1 MYREDFMVNLEHKLT
16 VDDLIVEY
24 MMYKVKNGYE
34 PSFLTSEFINFLY
47 FFESKMLV
55 EDSLYENEKLF
66 QRFFER
72 KVERDWSITIDW
84 KTDKKQVIPH
94 MDMVYSDKDN
104 DYLIKANYKLSDFD
118 RSVINTYFMD
128 NGLGKYDDFEGQTFK
143 IRNIIGEWLADY
155 PKRKI
160 DETIEIEEQN
170 LLVGKYI
177 AVEIIT
183 NIWNSHIDEQIKNH
197 TWPKQCKD
205 MNKYLFEM
213 DLAEIIGT
221 KSIKKDLIELYS
233 VLSKRIAILY
243 QQDKKLKISS
253 FSKEYLAHS
262 NYKLL
267 VQGYENIISIA
278 FGKYNKSLEVD
289 LSTLTFKESHE
300 IDGVYNWDEDPDI
313 KTTITSVGNENV
325 KKLVRN
331 LDNHNPYQNA

>member
-1 MYREDFMVNLEHKLT
+1 MVNLEHKLT

-34 PSFLTSEFINFLY
+34 PSFLTTEFINFLY

-72 KVERDWSITIDW
+72 KAESDWSITIDW
-84 KTDKKQVIPH
+84 KTDKKKIIPH

-128 NGLGKYDDFEGQTFK
+128 NGMGQYDDFKGQTFK
-143 IRNIIGEWLADY
+143 IRNIIGKWLADY

-177 AVEIIT
+177 AAEIIT
-183 NIWNSHIDEQIKNH
+183 NIWNSYIDKQIQNH
-197 TWPKQCKD
+197 TWPRQCKD
-205 MNKYLFEM
+205 MNKYLLEM
-213 DLAEIIGT
+213 DLANIIGT

-233 VLSKRIAILY
+233 ALSKRIAILY
-243 QQDKKLKISS
+243 QKDKKLKIIS
-253 FSKEYLAHS
+253 FSNGYLAHA

-300 IDGVYNWDEDPDI
+300 IDEVYNWDEDPDI
-313 KTTITSVGNENV
+313 KTTTTSVGNKNV
-325 KKLVRN
+325 KKLVKN
-331 LDNHNPYQNA
+331 LDNHNSNQNA

>member
-1 MYREDFMVNLEHKLT
+1 MVNLEHKLT

-24 MMYKVKNGYE
+24 MMYKIKNGYE
-34 PSFLTSEFINFLY
+34 PSFLTTEFINFLY

-72 KVERDWSITIDW
+72 KAESDWSITIDW
-84 KTDKKQVIPH
+84 KTDKKKIIPH

-128 NGLGKYDDFEGQTFK
+128 NGMGQYDDFKGQTLK

-177 AVEIIT
+177 AAEIIT
-183 NIWNSHIDEQIKNH
+183 SIWNSYIDKQIQNH
-197 TWPKQCKD
+197 TWPRQCKD

-213 DLAEIIGT
+213 DLANIIGT

-233 VLSKRIAILY
+233 ALSKRIAILY
-243 QQDKKLKISS
+243 QKDKKLKIIS
-253 FSKEYLAHS
+253 FSNGYLAHA

-300 IDGVYNWDEDPDI
+300 IDEVYNWDEDPDI
-313 KTTITSVGNENV
+313 KTTTTSVGNKNV
-325 KKLVRN
+325 KKLVKN
-331 LDNHNPYQNA
+331 IDNHNSNQNA

>member
-1 MYREDFMVNLEHKLT
+1 MVNLEHKLT

-34 PSFLTSEFINFLY
+34 PSFLTTEFINFLY

-72 KVERDWSITIDW
+72 KAEDWSITIDW
-84 KTDKKQVIPH
+84 KTDKKKIIPH

-128 NGLGKYDDFEGQTFK
+128 NGMGKYDDFKGQTFK
-143 IRNIIGEWLADY
+143 IRNIIGKWLADY

-177 AVEIIT
+177 AAEIIT
-183 NIWNSHIDEQIKNH
+183 NIWNSHIDKLIQNH
-197 TWPKQCKD
+197 TWPRQCKD

-213 DLAEIIGT
+213 DLAKIIRT
-221 KSIKKDLIELYS
+221 KSIKKDLSELYS
-233 VLSKRIAILY
+233 TLSKRIAILY
-243 QQDKKLKISS
+243 QKDKKLKISS
-253 FSKEYLAHS
+253 FSNGYLAHA

-313 KTTITSVGNENV
+313 KTTATSVGNKNV
-325 KKLVRN
+325 KKLVKN
-331 LDNHNPYQNA
+331 LDKHNSNQNA

>member
-1 MYREDFMVNLEHKLT
+1 MVNLEHKLT

-34 PSFLTSEFINFLY
+34 PSFLTTEFINFLY

-72 KVERDWSITIDW
+72 KAESDWSITIDW
-84 KTDKKQVIPH
+84 KTDKKKIIPH

-128 NGLGKYDDFEGQTFK
+128 NGMGQYDDFKGQTLK

-160 DETIEIEEQN
+160 DENIEIEEQN

-177 AVEIIT
+177 AAEIIT
-183 NIWNSHIDEQIKNH
+183 SIWNSYIDKQIQNH
-197 TWPKQCKD
+197 TWPRQCKD

-213 DLAEIIGT
+213 DLANIIGT

-243 QQDKKLKISS
+243 QKDKKLKISS
-253 FSKEYLAHS
+253 FSNGYLAHA

-300 IDGVYNWDEDPDI
+300 IDEVYNWDEDPDI
-313 KTTITSVGNENV
+313 KTTTTSVGNKNV
-325 KKLVRN
+325 KKLVKN
-331 LDNHNPYQNA
+331 LDNHNSNQNA